1 MRATDEIAI
10 TLPLNIDN
18 ESSSEEQRRQLI
30 DALSK
35 SFRDYVKRGPD
46 GDIDEVISTLTV
58 KEINGIFFNENA
70 NPVLKKCY
78 YQIIEDYLSTP
89 NDYKDEIY
97 PIVDGYLETVKKL
110 RDRAQE
116 LLINGVTCEDDED
129 NKTSTASYL
138 DTRLTSICERT
149 KLILLVYEEVRPLE
163 KQLKDTIDR
172 VSGEGG
178 LVSKANKLEE
188 TLSDLND
195 AIYIGTKRE
204 DGKES
209 QGIKSAIDH
218 LSQKVSAI
226 DATSDKIMPNIV
238 TLLGV
243 FSSIIVVILTLITT
257 SSTWLSNA
265 NEDSV
270 LIAFVIPSAIAT
282 LTVCALTAFIRPLID
297 SVPETTMGQSQGKVA
312 WWLDMC
318 TTAKRTI
325 QRWGLWFSVAVIA
338 LLVVFGTMWFCKME
352 ENNKTHYIVKCLPMS
367 ETVDP
372 SNGVTVQP
380 TSGTSSPELFI
391 IYDVTLPTREIYHEK
406 ILCSECD
413 KHEDGYVYYCL
424 LHKRFE

>member
-1 MRATDEIAI
+1 MGAI
-10 TLPLNIDN
+10 DRLSTSLP
-18 ESSSEEQRRQLI
+18 E
-30 DALSK
+30 
-35 SFRDYVKRGPD
+35 
-46 GDIDEVISTLTV
+46 DIDEDSNDKSTHDQTV
-58 KEINGIFFNENA
+58 KALSDSFQKSVMSKVESCRELKDAVCKMSIKNINNLLFDESVPGINEKN
-70 NPVLKKCY
+70 Y
-78 YQIIEDYLSTP
+78 YLIIEEFLSAP
-89 NDYKDEIY
+89 DSYKDELQA
-97 PIVDGYLETVKKL
+97 IVEGYLQVITEMQQRV
-110 RDRAQE
+110 QS
-116 LLINGVTCEDDED
+116 LLLNGKTNEYDEE

-138 DTRLTSICERT
+138 DTRLTAICERT
-149 KLILLVYEEVRPLE
+149 KLVLYVNKVNRNVDDLQ
-163 KQLKDTIDR
+163 KQLNGDFNSTIRDL
-172 VSGEGG
+172 ETTLQG
-178 LVSKANKLEE
+178 LNH
-188 TLSDLND
+188 
-195 AIYIGTKRE
+195 AIYGETVGTDEK
-204 DGKES
+204 KS
-209 QGIKSAIDH
+209 QGIKNAIDS
-218 LSQKVSAI
+218 LSKKVNDI
-226 DATSDKIMPNIV
+226 DNTSDKIMPNII

-243 FSSIIVVILTLITT
+243 FSSVIVVILTLITT

-265 NEDSV
+265 NEASV